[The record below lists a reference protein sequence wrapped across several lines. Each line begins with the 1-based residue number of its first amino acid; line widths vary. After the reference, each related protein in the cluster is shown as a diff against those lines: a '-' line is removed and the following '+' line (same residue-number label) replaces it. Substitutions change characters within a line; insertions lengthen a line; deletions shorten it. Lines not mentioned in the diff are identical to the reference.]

1 MKNALAVREGVRL
14 EIFTVVYMVLEA
26 SLSIGAA
33 IMAGSVLLA
42 AFGIDSLIELVSGA
56 ILLWR
61 LQVEAGSGNLE
72 QVERAERRA
81 SQLTAIVLLL
91 LCIYVLVSSVYGL
104 VVHSHAE
111 SSPLGMAVSLA
122 AVVVMPFLAFR
133 KKRVAKT
140 LSSAALAEDA
150 TASITCAYMAGTVL
164 IGLLLNALFHWWWV
178 EDVAALLFLF
188 WLGRETWEA
197 LEEAGL
203 TNGHNEA
210 EEQDYD

>member
-1 MKNALAVREGVRL
+1 MKNALAVQEGVRL
-14 EIFTVVYMVLEA
+14 EIFTVAYMVLEA

-72 QVERAERRA
+72 QVERAEKRA

-91 LCIYVLVSSVYGL
+91 LCIYVLVSSIYGL
-104 VVHSHAE
+104 LVHSQAE
-111 SSPLGMAVSLA
+111 SSPLGIAVSLA
-122 AVVVMPFLAFR
+122 AIVIMPFLALR

-140 LSSAALAEDA
+140 LRSAALAEDA

-178 EDVAALLFLF
+178 EDVAALIFLF

-197 LEEAGL
+197 FEEAGA

-210 EEQDYD
+210 EKQGYD

>member
-1 MKNALAVREGVRL
+1 MKNAVAVQEGVRL
-14 EIFTVVYMVLEA
+14 EIFTVAYMVLEA

-33 IMAGSVLLA
+33 IQARSVLLA

-56 ILLWR
+56 VLLWR
-61 LQVEAGSGNLE
+61 LHVEAGGGNLE
-72 QVERAERRA
+72 QVERAEQRA
-81 SQLTAIVLLL
+81 SRLTAIVLLL
-91 LCIYVLVSSVYGL
+91 LCIYVLISSIYGL
-104 VVHSHAE
+104 LVHTQAE
-111 SSPLGMAVSLA
+111 SSLVGIGVSLA
-122 AVVVMPFLAFR
+122 AVVIMPFLAFR

-140 LSSAALAEDA
+140 LRSAALAEDA

-178 EDVAALLFLF
+178 EDVAALAFLF

-197 LEEAGL
+197 FEEAGL

-210 EEQDYD
+210 DDQEYD